1 MKCQVQK
8 HQFSQNGDDGI
19 ASDLLKT
26 IELNR

>member
-1 MKCQVQK
+1 MPSAK
-8 HQFSQNGDDGI
+8 HQSSQNGDDGI